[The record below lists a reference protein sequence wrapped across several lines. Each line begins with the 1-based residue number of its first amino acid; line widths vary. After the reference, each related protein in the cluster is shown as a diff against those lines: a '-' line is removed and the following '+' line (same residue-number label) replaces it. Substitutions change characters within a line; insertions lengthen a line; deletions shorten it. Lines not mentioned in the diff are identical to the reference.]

1 MPLWKSGFYVEFC
14 VPFWSSLSE
23 CFSTGKGSEGDSSS
37 DQRFGSDRKG
47 TQFWIAW
54 RWWSRSGS
62 LSPPLEEWRVIQWSY
77 WELGAKKGR
86 LLFMQKVH
94 WSVKLLGK
102 GCFGNEK
109 FNWLKSGSALTRVV
123 INKQIATDSGNPL
136 CPTWSEVR
144 KNQGESLY

>member
-1 MPLWKSGFYVEFC
+1 
-14 VPFWSSLSE
+14 
-23 CFSTGKGSEGDSSS
+23 
-37 DQRFGSDRKG
+37 
-47 TQFWIAW
+47 
-54 RWWSRSGS
+54 
-62 LSPPLEEWRVIQWSY
+62 
-77 WELGAKKGR
+77 
-86 LLFMQKVH
+86 MQKVH